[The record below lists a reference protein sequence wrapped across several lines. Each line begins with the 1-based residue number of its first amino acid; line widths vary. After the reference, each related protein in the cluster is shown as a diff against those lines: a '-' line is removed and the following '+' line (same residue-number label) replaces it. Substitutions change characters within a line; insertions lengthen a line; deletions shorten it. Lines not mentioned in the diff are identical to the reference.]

1 MSQYVPVFIRFA
13 LVRCNHVEPNK
24 QTNNKTPQDQKMN
37 QPNYFSPLSESAYS
51 GLSSYMTR
59 SLSNVYLNRRAQ
71 QECEKAAEDVR
82 REKELKEQFLKT
94 FESKTV

>member
-1 MSQYVPVFIRFA
+1 
-13 LVRCNHVEPNK
+13 
-24 QTNNKTPQDQKMN
+24 
-37 QPNYFSPLSESAYS
+37 
-51 GLSSYMTR
+51 MTR

-71 QECEKAAEDVR
+71 QECEKAAEDAR